1 MIVPASR
8 TRSVR
13 IAPNSAAFRNACF
26 SESGDLAPPELL
38 GAVVYRIQKLLMRHP
53 LTPERCCRTLVSLSQ
68 PTTDCHHSARPAV
81 NLAERESAIFEWFE
95 R

>member
-1 MIVPASR
+1 
-8 TRSVR
+8 
-13 IAPNSAAFRNACF
+13 
-26 SESGDLAPPELL
+26 
-38 GAVVYRIQKLLMRHP
+38 VYRIQKLLMRHP